1 MYNIICFG
9 EMLWDILPQK
19 ELPGGAPMNAAYH
32 LQKHGQQVA
41 VISRVGKDSYGDQL
55 LTLLKDNGIATQ
67 YVQQD
72 ALQATGKV
80 LAQPVGEHDV
90 QYNILFPAAWDF
102 IEWQPALGPLLEQ
115 AQYLVFGSLA
125 ARNEV
130 SRSTLEKILSW
141 KIKKVLDI
149 NLRAPH
155 YNPALIKE
163 LLIACDILKLNQA
176 ELELISSWQGVFS
189 TTAEQ
194 AAALA
199 RAYNITTIVVTMG
212 GNGAML
218 YMDGRFYS
226 HPGFRVQV
234 ADTIGSGDAFLAGFL
249 SSLIKGR
256 SPEECLAIANA
267 TGALVASRSGGC
279 PAYQVK
285 EISALLEQA

>member
-9 EMLWDILPQK
+9 EMLWDVLPQK

-41 VISRVGKDSYGDQL
+41 VISKVGKDNYGERL
-55 LTLLKDNGIATQ
+55 LTLLKDNSITTD

-72 ALQATGKV
+72 ALQPTGKV
-80 LAQPVGEHDV
+80 LAQPIGEHDV
-90 QYNILFPAAWDF
+90 QYNILFPVAWDF
-102 IEWQPALGPLLEQ
+102 IEWQPALGALLQQ

-130 SRSTLEKILSW
+130 SRNTLQKLLNW

-149 NLRAPH
+149 NLRPPH
-155 YNPALIKE
+155 YNPEQIKD
-163 LLIACDILKLNQA
+163 LLKQCDILKLNES
-176 ELELISSWQGVFS
+176 ELQLISSWYGAFS
-189 TTAEQ
+189 TAEEQ
-194 AAALA
+194 VRIIA
-199 RAYNITTIVVTMG
+199 RQFNINTIVVTMG
-212 GNGAML
+212 ASGALL
-218 YMDGRFYS
+218 YMNDRFYT
-226 HPGFRVQV
+226 HPGFRVKV

-256 SPEECLAIANA
+256 TPEECLTIANA

-279 PAYQVK
+279 PPYSLG
-285 EISALLEQA
+285 EIAALMEA